1 MSSKPIS
8 ALKQYSP
15 AGDTAKKVSLTG
27 DTANKVPGRQ
37 IDLVMRYFKL
47 DEEPSL
53 VDEYAFMTNLQR
65 CERYLLMRAN
75 WIKQQYGTDPG
86 FDRVYRVAAKT

>member
-1 MSSKPIS
+1 MSSKLDS
-8 ALKQYSP
+8 ATKQASP
-15 AGDTAKKVSLTG
+15 SDAAKQI
-27 DTANKVPGRQ
+27 PGRQ

-53 VDEYAFMTNLQR
+53 VDEYAFMTDLQR

-86 FDRVYRVAAKT
+86 FDRVYRVAAKA

>member
-1 MSSKPIS
+1 MSSKVIR
-8 ALKQYSP
+8 ATTKI
-15 AGDTAKKVSLTG
+15 
-27 DTANKVPGRQ
+27 PGRQ
-37 IDLVMRYFKL
+37 VDLVMRYFKL

-53 VDEYAFMTNLQR
+53 VDEYAFMTDLQR

-86 FDRVYRVAAKT
+86 FDRVAAQRQLKNSQ

>member
-1 MSSKPIS
+1 MSVELLRP
-8 ALKQYSP
+8 KQI
-15 AGDTAKKVSLTG
+15 
-27 DTANKVPGRQ
+27 PGRQ

-53 VDEYAFMTNLQR
+53 VDEYAFMTDLQR

-75 WIKQQYGTDPG
+75 WIKQHYGTDPG
-86 FDRVYRVAAKT
+86 FDRVYRAACSIQSSL